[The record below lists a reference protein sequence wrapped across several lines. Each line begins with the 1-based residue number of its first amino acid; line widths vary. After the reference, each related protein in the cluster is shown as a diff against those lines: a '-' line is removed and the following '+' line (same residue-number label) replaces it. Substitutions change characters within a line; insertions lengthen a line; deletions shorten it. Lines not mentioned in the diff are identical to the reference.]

1 MSGGSMPLIEAVTRP
16 ERLTARA
23 QVREARAWYE
33 IRGADSADEAE
44 MLIYDEIGGWWGS
57 TPGDVIE
64 ELRAITAPNLR
75 VRINSPGGSVFD
87 GVAIANAIRL
97 HPSNVTV
104 QIDGIA
110 ASIASVIAMAGD
122 RIVMT
127 PQSQLMIHD
136 ASGMCL
142 GNSTDMEEMAQ
153 LLDLQSDNIADAYA
167 QRAGGTR
174 EEWRE
179 RMRAESWYLA
189 QEAVDAGLADE
200 VLPARKQAE
209 PEPAMA
215 NAWDLSVFRYAGREE
230 APAPQPVAKAEPALT
245 IEIGSVLTE
254 EMVALLRAGVKAAEP
269 AEPEAPEAPEAP
281 VQIEEPEPTVAPAE
295 EEPPEPAAAPAA
307 AADNEWAASV
317 ARLMTPPPS
326 ADDEFTRLKEAL
338 L

>member
-1 MSGGSMPLIEAVTRP
+1 MSGGSMPLIEAVSRP

-23 QVREARAWYE
+23 EVRESRSWYE
-33 IRGADSADEAE
+33 IRNADSADEAE

-57 TPGDVIE
+57 TPGDVVA

-136 ASGMCL
+136 ASGLCV
-142 GNSTDMEEMAQ
+142 GNSADMEEMAE

-167 QRAGGTR
+167 ARAGGTR

-200 VLPARKQAE
+200 VLPTRKDAE
-209 PEPAMA
+209 PEPEAAMA

-230 APAPQPVAKAEPALT
+230 APAPQPVATAVPALS

-254 EMVALLRAGVKAAEP
+254 EMVALLRASVKAEKP
-269 AEPEAPEAPEAP
+269 AAPDPSASVETAS
-281 VQIEEPEPTVAPAE
+281 QGSEPEPITAPAN
-295 EEPPEPAAAPAA
+295 EPAEPAAAPAA
-307 AADNEWAASV
+307 APDEWAASV

>member
-1 MSGGSMPLIEAVTRP
+1 MSGGSMPLIKAVTRP

-57 TPGDVIE
+57 TPGDVVE

-142 GNSTDMEEMAQ
+142 GNSADMEEMAE

-200 VLPARKQAE
+200 VLPARKEAE
-209 PEPAMA
+209 PEPEPVMA
-215 NAWDLSVFRYAGREE
+215 NRWDLSVFRYAGREA
-230 APAPQPVAKAEPALT
+230 APAPQPLAAAEPPSLMFTA
-245 IEIGSVLTE
+245 GSVITE
-254 EMVALLRAGVKAAEP
+254 EMVALLRASVTDEP
-269 AEPEAPEAPEAP
+269 S
-281 VQIEEPEPTVAPAE
+281 EPEPVEAAPQNNEPEPVTAPADE
-295 EEPPEPAAAPAA
+295 SIDPAAAPDAA
-307 AADNEWAASV
+307 PDEWAASV
-317 ARLMTPPPS
+317 AHLTTPPS
-326 ADDEFTRLKEAL
+326 ADDTFTRLKEAL